1 MLRNIIIFTLLI
13 SCLRIPTKP
22 PEQHFKLY
30 GTDRDDNA
38 YSIIEAP
45 DKNLVLVGWYGS
57 MEMDDPATWR
67 MFIIKVSPNGDE
79 IWRKI
84 YYELNLRETLGA
96 VGYED
101 GIIAVSNS
109 LRGDT
114 IYLTKLDYNGNII
127 WDKAYVFPNGGG
139 WGSDNFGT
147 MTRVSKTKDGGI
159 AVTGTICTP
168 YVKGMVM
175 LLKADKNGNV
185 ELVKNLG
192 FVTCKVDS
200 YPFEMGQAIL
210 QTSDGGYLIGA
221 WGKDTITKTETY
233 YTLKTDSLG
242 NILWIKTYPHRPP
255 SKFLEDE
262 DGYVVCITG
271 GEGIRVMKLDKNGN
285 EIWSKRLEGMDTV
298 CEKTPDGGYIIASSY
313 LYYVNFYKL
322 DRNGNII
329 WGPRQYSTA
338 SFMPQS
344 LIRSSDNY
352 YYLLGFANP
361 IPSKGPKD
369 AGDFFLM
376 KIDENGNPGF

>member
-1 MLRNIIIFTLLI
+1 MET
-13 SCLRIPTKP
+13 
-22 PEQHFKLY
+22 LY
-30 GTDRDDNA
+30 GT
-38 YSIIEAP
+38 
-45 DKNLVLVGWYGS
+45 KLMCFL
-57 MEMDDPATWR
+57 ME
-67 MFIIKVSPNGDE
+67 V
-79 IWRKI
+79 
-84 YYELNLRETLGA
+84 
-96 VGYED
+96 D
-101 GIIAVSNS
+101 G
-109 LRGDT
+109 
-114 IYLTKLDYNGNII
+114 
-127 WDKAYVFPNGGG
+127 
-139 WGSDNFGT
+139 GSDNFGT

-192 FVTCKVDS
+192 FVTCK
-200 YPFEMGQAIL
+200 AIL

-369 AGDFFLM
+369 AEDFFLM

>member
-127 WDKAYVFPNGGG
+127 WDKAYVFPNGSG

-168 YVKGMVM
+168 YVKGKVM

-192 FVTCKVDS
+192 FVTCK
-200 YPFEMGQAIL
+200 AIL

-242 NILWIKTYPHRPP
+242 NILWINIHPEKSP

-262 DGYVVCITG
+262 DGYLVCLNG
-271 GEGIRVMKLDKNGN
+271 GRGVIKLDKNGN
-285 EIWSKRLEGMDTV
+285 EIWSKGLEGMDTV
-298 CEKTPDGGYIIASSY
+298 YEKTPDGGYIIASSY

-369 AGDFFLM
+369 AEDFFLM